1 MAAHLQPKQ
10 PQGRDHE
17 SMDTSFRT
25 KQTKD
30 IQRLVC
36 ICDFKTVPKKK
47 TIFKNTVKLQFGI

>member
-30 IQRLVC
+30 LLYQNRA
-36 ICDFKTVPKKK
+36 KKK
-47 TIFKNTVKLQFGI
+47 KRFSKTQLSCSLAFEIIT